1 MWETLMYFSC
11 HPVATKASLYHGS
24 VGYHLLDTPFGA
36 LVRSAHGGF
45 CCSTAS
51 QFMSALDQGDS

>member
-1 MWETLMYFSC
+1 MYFSC